1 MEPRSRRRIFLLA
14 LVFALSQLGIASVSF
29 AQSGAPLELTLPQAI
44 DLALK
49 QNRDLQLAQL
59 TVIEKERQKQIAR
72 AAYFPQIKNES
83 TVLHITE
90 LAGVSV
96 PAGAFGTS
104 VPPGPIPAHNLVIDQ
119 GGLTSYTSGTGLAQP
134 LSQMFKIRESNRAAA
149 ADISSAK
156 IQVNQAENDVA
167 LKVRQLYYG
176 ILIAQLKQ
184 QAASEEVDA
193 SQVKFQESTDAV
205 DRGKAL
211 EVVALESHAAFLD
224 AKQAVLTQALQV
236 HDLTV
241 ALDDLLGLPRNTL
254 IRLNEDAP
262 ASSGPNLSRE
272 ECLRIAHQ
280 QSPEIRAAHQAVE
293 KAKAHLAAAR
303 DAYIPDITGIA
314 RYSYQSGV
322 PLLVHNFGTFGVTFT
337 YDLFDGGRRSAE
349 IGESRTLLA
358 QAEVSLTKAEE
369 EVAVQVETA
378 YDRVTE
384 MQSLVEVTEEVLKA
398 RTEAARVADRQLEQ
412 NEVLS
417 SATAEAAAKVS
428 AAKASLLEAKLGL
441 SLARGELQ
449 RTMGQIPR

>member
-1 MEPRSRRRIFLLA
+1 
-14 LVFALSQLGIASVSF
+14 
-29 AQSGAPLELTLPQAI
+29 
-44 DLALK
+44 
-49 QNRDLQLAQL
+49 
-59 TVIEKERQKQIAR
+59 
-72 AAYFPQIKNES
+72 
-83 TVLHITE
+83 
-90 LAGVSV
+90 
-96 PAGAFGTS
+96 
-104 VPPGPIPAHNLVIDQ
+104 
-119 GGLTSYTSGTGLAQP
+119 
-134 LSQMFKIRESNRAAA
+134 
-149 ADISSAK
+149 
-156 IQVNQAENDVA
+156 
-167 LKVRQLYYG
+167 
-176 ILIAQLKQ
+176 
-184 QAASEEVDA
+184 
-193 SQVKFQESTDAV
+193 
-205 DRGKAL
+205 
-211 EVVALESHAAFLD
+211 LESHAAFLD

-398 RTEAARVADRQLEQ
+398 RTEASRVADRQLEQ